1 MSMQRNR
8 HTGGQLGAVQNYL
21 EREFPGQVQDTWW
34 DAHNSRQIFAVAHGP
49 VRHQVEIASAFLQ
62 DCPDCTTG
70 LRYSELAEYIRE
82 AQVQARRFI
91 VMWQK
96 HEVRIRFQPL

>member
-1 MSMQRNR
+1 MQKDRR
-8 HTGGQLGAVQNYL
+8 AGMQIGAVQKYL
-21 EREFPGQVQDTWW
+21 EHEFPGQVQVTGW
-34 DAHNSRQIFAVAHGP
+34 DAHNSRQIFAVAQGP
-49 VRHQVEIASAFLQ
+49 IQHQVEVASTFLQ

-82 AQVQARRFI
+82 AQAQARRFI

-96 HEVRIRFQPL
+96 REVRIRFQPL